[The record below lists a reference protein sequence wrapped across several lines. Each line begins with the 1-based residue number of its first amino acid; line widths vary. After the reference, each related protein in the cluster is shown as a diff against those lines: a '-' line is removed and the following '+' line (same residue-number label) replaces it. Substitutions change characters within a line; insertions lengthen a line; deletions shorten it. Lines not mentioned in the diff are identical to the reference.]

1 MTYETIT
8 QKGYQGW
15 EAQSEAVLEETSKG
29 TRILKLRTSKIQGG
43 LSAFAS
49 VCVRSGNGTFRTETT
64 RIFEDFVKS
73 NIAPT
78 RVKRVT
84 ERAVSEVH
92 QLALLQMDNIIA
104 EAKAFYEA
112 KEQRQ
117 A

>member
-1 MTYETIT
+1 MTYQTHIT
-8 QKGYQGW
+8 KGYDGWQGV
-15 EAQSEAVLEETSKG
+15 SEAVIGETATG

-49 VCVRSGNGTFRTETT
+49 VCIRSGKGNFQTETT

-84 ERAVSEVH
+84 ERAVTDVH
-92 QLALLQMDNIIA
+92 NLALLEMDDIVK
-104 EAKAFYEA
+104 EAKAFYAE
-112 KEQRQ
+112 KEQVT

>member
-1 MTYETIT
+1 MTYETII

-15 EAQSEAVLEETSKG
+15 EARSEAVLGETPKG

-49 VCVRSGNGTFRTETT
+49 VCVRSGKGQFQTETT
-64 RIFEDFVKS
+64 RIFEDFVKP

-92 QLALLQMDNIIA
+92 EIALLQMDDIVN
-104 EAKAFYEA
+104 EAIAFYEA
-112 KEQRQ
+112 KEQ
-117 A
+117 ASA